1 MGYLW
6 WFVEASSGWGARV
19 TYGRAG
25 WGRGSPGRG
34 GRRDG
39 SGARDGRGR
48 GLAGGWRDGPNG
60 LGRAIPWLRPCEP
73 GAGRVPLG
81 QLAVNDRVR
90 VYPLLRPAGD
100 LAGDPGRDSDR
111 DHAVGNDHPRRHGG
125 TRRDQGA
132 AADDDAV
139 QDRGAVAH
147 QRLGA
152 DDRAVHH
159 AQVADRGALAD
170 LGHRVIAAVPH
181 RTVLDVRAVPDDDRA
196 EVGAEHGAVP
206 DAGFGLDPHVP
217 DQGGGGGD
225 PGPGADLRLTAFE
238 GE

>member
-1 MGYLW
+1 
-6 WFVEASSGWGARV
+6 VPSG
-19 TYGRAG
+19 
-25 WGRGSPGRG
+25 
-34 GRRDG
+34 
-39 SGARDGRGR
+39 
-48 GLAGGWRDGPNG
+48 
-60 LGRAIPWLRPCEP
+60 
-73 GAGRVPLG
+73 
-81 QLAVNDRVR
+81 QFAVNDRVR

-100 LAGDPGRDSDR
+100 LADDPGRDSDR

-125 TRRDQGA
+125 TRRDQGP

-139 QDRGAVAH
+139 QDRGTVTH

-152 DDRAVHH
+152 DDGAVHH

-170 LGHRVIAAVPH
+170 LGHRVIAAVQH

-206 DAGFGLDPHVP
+206 DGGFGLDPHVP